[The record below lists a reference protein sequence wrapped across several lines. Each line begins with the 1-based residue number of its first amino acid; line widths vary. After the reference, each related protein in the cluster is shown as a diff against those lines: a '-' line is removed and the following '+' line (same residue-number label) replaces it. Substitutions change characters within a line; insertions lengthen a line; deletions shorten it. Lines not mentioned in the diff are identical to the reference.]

1 MDRPQRCADG
11 ARTGFRPPNPEPRA
25 QSGPTPVGVT
35 ETHPNTSCPNQRRTP
50 SSTLPLL
57 TSDRSTSLGSTC
69 DNRRVRA
76 LRLHGPGDIRLD
88 EVAPPDA
95 SSVVIEVTA
104 CGVCGSDV
112 HFVDGSARTG
122 HLPITLGHEVAGTI
136 LSAPG
141 TDLALGAEV
150 VAEVGRFCL
159 SCPRCLEGRPNLCER
174 AQGLGIHVDGGF
186 ADLVAV
192 PIESVVARPPQVSV
206 AAAATAVDAGATALH
221 AIRRRAR
228 IESGESVLVI
238 GAGGLGTYG
247 IQFAQLAG
255 AAAVIVADTDAGAL
269 ARAAD
274 LGVDETILV
283 EPGASTGRQ
292 VKMLTDGGVDAAI
305 EFVGSASAVDAAV
318 KSIRPGGRAVVVGV
332 GIEPVV
338 SLPVVLWSNNEYSL
352 LGSYGSLPGDTELVL
367 EALANESVIAPNTID
382 VALADGA
389 DLLAELA
396 AGERTGPERPMIR
409 P

>member
-1 MDRPQRCADG
+1 
-11 ARTGFRPPNPEPRA
+11 
-25 QSGPTPVGVT
+25 
-35 ETHPNTSCPNQRRTP
+35 
-50 SSTLPLL
+50 
-57 TSDRSTSLGSTC
+57 
-69 DNRRVRA
+69 VRA

-95 SSVVIEVTA
+95 SSVVIEVSA

-174 AQGLGIHVDGGF
+174 ARGLGIHVDGGF

-192 PIESVVARPPQVSV
+192 PIGSVVARPPQVSV
-206 AAAATAVDAGATALH
+206 AAAAAAVDAGATALH

-255 AAAVIVADTDAGAL
+255 AAAVIVADTDAMAL

-283 EPGASTGRQ
+283 EPGASTGRR

>member
-1 MDRPQRCADG
+1 
-11 ARTGFRPPNPEPRA
+11 
-25 QSGPTPVGVT
+25 
-35 ETHPNTSCPNQRRTP
+35 
-50 SSTLPLL
+50 
-57 TSDRSTSLGSTC
+57 
-69 DNRRVRA
+69 VRA

-95 SSVVIEVTA
+95 SSVVIEVSA

-159 SCPRCLEGRPNLCER
+159 SCPGRPNLCER
-174 AQGLGIHVDGGF
+174 ARGLGIHVDGGF

-255 AAAVIVADTDAGAL
+255 AAAVIVADTDAMAL

-283 EPGASTGRQ
+283 EPGASTGRR